1 MEEHIGRNRTA
12 RHSFGF
18 DDVAIVPG
26 AVTLDPELV
35 DVSWE
40 AEGRKFNL
48 PVMAAAMDAVVN
60 PRICGLLGE
69 LGAIAVLN
77 LLGLQTRYENPEEA
91 IEEIIQSPAEKAVET
106 IQRVYS
112 KPVSEDLVG
121 TRVEQAK
128 VSGGPVA
135 VSCTPTAAPRMAE
148 IIGPGR
154 LDILVVQSTVTTAR
168 HISDRYKPPSIK
180 KLAELLGAP
189 VMVGNCV
196 TYEAA
201 IELMQEGASGILVG
215 VGPGAQCTTRR
226 VLGIGV
232 PQITAICDA
241 AAARD
246 DFQKSSGCRVAIV
259 ADGGMRVGGDIS
271 KAIAAGADAVMLGS
285 SLAMSQEAPGKGYQ
299 WGMSTGD
306 PLLPRGARIVVGTA
320 GTLKEILLGPSKRE
334 DGSMNLIGA
343 LRLAMAT
350 CGARSIAEMQKTEL
364 VIAPSLLTEGKAEQ
378 RIQKVGHGKD

>member
-1 MEEHIGRNRTA
+1 MEERIGRNRAA
-12 RHSFGF
+12 RRCFGF

-26 AVTLDPELV
+26 VVTLDPELV
-35 DVSWE
+35 DVCWE
-40 AEGRKFNL
+40 IEGRKFGL

-69 LGAIAVLN
+69 LGGVAVLN
-77 LLGLQTRYENPEEA
+77 LLGLQTRYENPDEA

-112 KPVSEDLVG
+112 KPVSEDLVLARIEQI
-121 TRVEQAK
+121 RVC
-128 VSGGPVA
+128 GGSVA
-135 VSCTPTAAPRMAE
+135 VSSTPTAAARMAE
-148 IIGPGR
+148 VIGPGK
-154 LDILVVQSTVTTAR
+154 LDIFVVQSTVTTAR
-168 HISDRYKPPSIK
+168 HISDRYKAPSIE
-180 KLAELLGAP
+180 KLAQLVQAP

-196 TYEAA
+196 TYEGA
-201 IELMQEGASGILVG
+201 IELMQEGACGILVG
-215 VGPGAQCTTRR
+215 VGPGAQCTSRR

-232 PQITAICDA
+232 PQITAVCDA

-246 DFQKSSGCRVAIV
+246 DFQKSTGRRVSVI

-285 SLAMSQEAPGKGYQ
+285 SLAMAQEAPGKGYQ

-320 GTLKEILLGPSKRE
+320 GTLKEILLGPSKKE
-334 DGSMNLIGA
+334 DGSMNLMGA

-378 RIQKVGHGKD
+378 RHQKVGHGKD